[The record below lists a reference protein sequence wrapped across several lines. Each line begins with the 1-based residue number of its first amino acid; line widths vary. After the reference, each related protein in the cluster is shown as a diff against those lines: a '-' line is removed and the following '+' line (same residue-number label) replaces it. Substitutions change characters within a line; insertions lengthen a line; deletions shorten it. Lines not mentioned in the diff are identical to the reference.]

1 MDMLMDKESVLVAVP
16 TASVLEVASGGLGT
30 TSFHS
35 ILLPLIHINLERKI
49 GHIFIDPRIVI
60 NS

>member
-1 MDMLMDKESVLVAVP
+1 MDMLMDKESVAVAVP
-16 TASVLEVASGGLGT
+16 TASVLEVASGGLGK

-35 ILLPLIHINLERKI
+35 IFLPLIHIYLEGKI
-49 GHIFIDPRIVI
+49 GHIFIYPKIVI